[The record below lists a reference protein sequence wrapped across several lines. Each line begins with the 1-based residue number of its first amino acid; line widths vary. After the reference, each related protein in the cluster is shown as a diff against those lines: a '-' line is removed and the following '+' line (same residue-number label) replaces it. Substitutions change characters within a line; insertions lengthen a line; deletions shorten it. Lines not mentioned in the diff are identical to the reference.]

1 MEVPPAEP
9 LTLPQRLVAERPQGR
24 TRSLVRATSALVFVT
39 ILASVVLSTI
49 FPDRTMMP
57 RALSLALGLG
67 YLAIPGLS
75 IAAALSQLWCWIAP
89 RLRADVTASDA
100 GVTLRRA
107 WGQRVI
113 SPDAVSSGWT
123 LRTASR
129 AEVELE
135 LRRGDLISIEVR
147 DPREADALLDA
158 AGVLPEERALTMRL
172 GSPASRLAIALAS
185 LPPGAIASSAL
196 ALAVSSLLGLPSA
209 AMGFLL
215 FALMAASAALAV
227 RVFGP
232 PTVRVGRD
240 GVSVRGWR
248 RDEFVP
254 YAGLAGVAVVGSSIA
269 LPRLQGAPVI
279 FPAWGTPVARRDAL
293 VARVGEALA
302 ESRARGDLSSR
313 LEALD
318 RNGRDL
324 ASWRASLDALSLDR
338 DSYRSAVLSRD
349 ELLAALDDPGASGDR
364 RVAAAYALSK
374 VDPDAAGA
382 RVRLAVETVAHEP
395 VRVALSRAAEGELDE
410 AALRELDEAKVR
422 LG

>member
-1 MEVPPAEP
+1 MEPTPAEP

-24 TRSLVRATSALVFVT
+24 TRSLVRAASALLVVT
-39 ILASVVLSTI
+39 FAASLVLSTL
-49 FPDRTMMP
+49 FPDRTLMP
-57 RALSLALGLG
+57 RALSLALGMG
-67 YLAIPGLS
+67 YLVIPGLS
-75 IAAALSQLWCWIAP
+75 VAAALSQLWCWVAP
-89 RLRADVTASDA
+89 RLRADVTASGA

-113 SPDAVSSGWT
+113 SPAAVSSGWT
-123 LRTASR
+123 LRTATQ

-135 LRRGDLISIEVR
+135 LQRGDLISIEVR
-147 DPREADALLDA
+147 DPREADAILDA

-185 LPPGAIASSAL
+185 LLPGAIASSVV

-209 AMGFLL
+209 AMGFLIFTL
-215 FALMAASAALAV
+215 TALSAALAV

-248 RDEFVP
+248 RDEFIP
-254 YAGLAGVAVVGSSIA
+254 YAGLAGVSVIGSSIA
-269 LPRLQGAPVI
+269 LPRVQGAPVV
-279 FPAWGTPVARRDAL
+279 FPAWGTPAARRDAL

-302 ESRARGDLSSR
+302 ESRARGDLSAR
-313 LEALD
+313 LETLD
-318 RNGRDL
+318 RNGRDV
-324 ASWRASLDALSLDR
+324 ASWRAALDALSVGR
-338 DSYRSAVLSRD
+338 DDYRSASLSRD
-349 ELLAALDDPGASGDR
+349 ELVAALDDPGASGDR

-374 VDPDAAGA
+374 IDPDAAGA

-395 VRVALSRAAEGELDE
+395 VRVALSRAAEGDLDE
-410 AALRELDEAKVR
+410 AALRELDEAR
-422 LG
+422 ARPR